1 MKWFGLAILASLVA
15 NNLQTTFWRQY
26 NLGKQCARDRR
37 DRQLGLC
44 APAGKKK
51 KLTENLGLAPRSLL
65 LYLSFSF
72 LSVFPSHFWHF
83 K

>member
-1 MKWFGLAILASLVA
+1 VPGIAATDNLVSVH
-15 NNLQTTFWRQY
+15 L
-26 NLGKQCARDRR
+26 LE
-37 DRQLGLC
+37 
-44 APAGKKK
+44 KK